1 MHSCIYEGIV
11 THCRFSPVIH
21 KFGYRL
27 YMAYLDLDE
36 WEQSAP
42 LRKLISR
49 RTLSR
54 GSFLRRDHLTPGE
67 DSLQDSVRNLVEART
82 GRRPTGP
89 IRVLT
94 QLRYF
99 GYYFSPL
106 NLFYCY
112 DESGTQV
119 EAMVA
124 EVTNT
129 PWKERHCYVL
139 WDGNCTDGET
149 RTQYSHPKAFHV
161 SPFMDMGMDYRWSLS
176 PPEAELQVRLEN
188 FVGSQRLFS
197 AGLTLHR
204 MPLTRWNLNKM
215 LLRHPWMTA
224 HIVAAIHW
232 QALRLW
238 WKKCPFYTHPRKRS
252 SLSPTAM

>member
-1 MHSCIYEGIV
+1 MQSCIYEGLV

-36 WEQSAP
+36 WEHSTP
-42 LRKLISR
+42 LRTWISR
-49 RTLSR
+49 RWLSC
-54 GSFLRRDHLTPGE
+54 GSLRRQDHLTPGAN
-67 DSLQDSVRNLVEART
+67 SLQDAVRDLVETRS

-89 IRVLT
+89 IRGLT

-112 DESGTQV
+112 EETGTKL
-119 EAMVA
+119 EAVVA

-129 PWKERHCYVL
+129 PWRERHCYVL
-139 WDGNCTDGET
+139 WDGNCTDGLA
-149 RTQYSHPKAFHV
+149 RTQYAHPKAFHV
-161 SPFMDMGMDYRWSLS
+161 SPFMDMRMDYHWTLS
-176 PPEAELQVRLEN
+176 PPDAELHLRLEN
-188 FVGSQRLFS
+188 FVGPERLFT
-197 AGLTLHR
+197 AGLTLER
-204 MPLTRWNLNKM
+204 IPLTRWNLNKM
-215 LLRHPWMTA
+215 LVRHPWMTA
-224 HIVAAIHW
+224 QIVVAIHW

-238 WKKCPFYTHPRKRS
+238 WKKCPLYSHPRKRS
-252 SLSPTAM
+252 SFSPKAT